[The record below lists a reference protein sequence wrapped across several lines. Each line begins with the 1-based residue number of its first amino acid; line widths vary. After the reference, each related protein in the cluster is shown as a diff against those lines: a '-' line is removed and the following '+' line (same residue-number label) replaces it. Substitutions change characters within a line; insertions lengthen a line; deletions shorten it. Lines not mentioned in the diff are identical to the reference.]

1 MFKNVLA
8 CLDSSMAMIS
18 GFVSDFSE
26 SYADRSQYAF
36 KGSMSRVKE
45 KLISK
50 FL

>member
-1 MFKNVLA
+1 MFKDVLV
-8 CLDSSMAMIS
+8 CLDCCVAMML

-26 SYADRSQYAF
+26 SYADRSQSAF
-36 KGSMSRVKE
+36 QGSMSRVRE